1 MKSTARKGCAFFYS
15 FLAIRGRYT
24 TNKKKLYLRSAK
36 SGFMWITV
44 SLVLFYLLAPA
55 FLIYLCRKFEPLQ
68 KVGAVVLAYAV
79 GLVLGNIGIFP
90 SPSTEYMKLLGHRTA
105 MPKEEFTGFLDAGQ
119 FTETDILANQ
129 IAGIQ
134 DLLMTIIIPLAIPLL
149 LFSLDLR
156 KWIKLAKGALLSLIL
171 AMVSLLV
178 VIFIGYFLYADS
190 IKDAWQVAG
199 MLIGVYTGGTPNLAA
214 IGTALNVDPNIFI
227 LTHTYDL
234 IIGAVALL
242 FLMTVAQR
250 LFHTFLPRFNP
261 VRRGENVFHLAE
273 ETEHMEDFETLFQK
287 QEIPELLKA
296 FGLSVLI
303 FAVGGGLSLL
313 VPKSAQTVT
322 AILTIT
328 TLGLLASLVKRINR
342 IENSF
347 PLGMY
352 FIIVF
357 SLVVSSMANLQNMF
371 QIEFLQLFL
380 YVLIVVVGSM
390 VIHVGLS
397 RIFGI
402 DADTTIIAI
411 TALTYSPPFVPAVAG
426 ALKNKNVIISG
437 LTIGIL
443 GYAFGTY
450 LGVLIATI
458 LK

>member
-1 MKSTARKGCAFFYS
+1 
-15 FLAIRGRYT
+15 
-24 TNKKKLYLRSAK
+24 N
-36 SGFMWITV
+36 
-44 SLVLFYLLAPA
+44 P
-55 FLIYLCRKFEPLQ
+55 
-68 KVGAVVLAYAV
+68 
-79 GLVLGNIGIFP
+79 
-90 SPSTEYMKLLGHRTA
+90 
-105 MPKEEFTGFLDAGQ
+105 D
-119 FTETDILANQ
+119 
-129 IAGIQ
+129 
-134 DLLMTIIIPLAIPLL
+134 
-149 LFSLDLR
+149 
-156 KWIKLAKGALLSLIL
+156 
-171 AMVSLLV
+171 
-178 VIFIGYFLYADS
+178 
-190 IKDAWQVAG
+190 
-199 MLIGVYTGGTPNLAA
+199 
-214 IGTALNVDPNIFI
+214 IFI

-250 LFHTFLPRFNP
+250 LFHTFLPKFNP
-261 VRRGENVFHLAE
+261 VRKGENVFHQAG
-273 ETEHMEDFETLFQK
+273 EDEQLESFDHLFSRK
-287 QEIPELLKA
+287 YAPDLLKA
-296 FGLSVLI
+296 FGLSLLI
-303 FAVGGGLSLL
+303 FALGGGLSLL
-313 VPKSAQTVT
+313 VPKTAQTVT
-322 AILTIT
+322 AILAIT
-328 TLGLLASLVKRINR
+328 TLGLLASLIKPVNR
-342 IENSF
+342 IKNSF

-411 TALTYSPPFVPAVAG
+411 TALTYSPPFVPAVAS